1 MNDILVRPGLL
12 GDLDVINSIYNH
24 YVCHTHVTFDIEPWP
39 MTKRLDWFSKFDGK
53 SYQLSVAEVDGKVQA
68 FAYTGQFRAKA
79 AYNSSAEV
87 TIYGHHQ
94 LPIKD
99 VGNST
104 GLEEGLSKGL
114 SKGLEE
120 GLGKGLGKALY
131 NKLLA
136 NLAEFGIH
144 RLYAVIALPNNISM
158 GLHQQLGFKQVA
170 ILDEVGSKFG
180 KMISV
185 AMLEKRL

>member
-24 YVCHTHVTFDIEPWP
+24 YVCHTHVTFDIEPWS

-53 SYQLSVAEVDGKVQA
+53 GYQLWVAEVDGKVQA

-94 LPIKD
+94 LPIKA

-104 GLEEGLSKGL
+104 GLEEGL

>member
-104 GLEEGLSKGL
+104 GLEEGL
-114 SKGLEE
+114 
-120 GLGKGLGKALY
+120 GKGLGKALY

>member
-1 MNDILVRPGLL
+1 M
-12 GDLDVINSIYNH
+12 
-24 YVCHTHVTFDIEPWP
+24 
-39 MTKRLDWFSKFDGK
+39 
-53 SYQLSVAEVDGKVQA
+53 
-68 FAYTGQFRAKA
+68 
-79 AYNSSAEV
+79 

-104 GLEEGLSKGL
+104 
-114 SKGLEE
+114 

-170 ILDEVGSKFG
+170 ILDEVGSKFE
-180 KMISV
+180 KMISGHV
-185 AMLEKRL
+185 RKKTLVRPVLL

>member
-1 MNDILVRPGLL
+1 
-12 GDLDVINSIYNH
+12 
-24 YVCHTHVTFDIEPWP
+24 

-53 SYQLSVAEVDGKVQA
+53 GYQLWVTEVDGKVQA

-104 GLEEGLSKGL
+104 GLEEGL